1 LYKFVDSV
9 PNTDGCEVYM
19 KLRILASSTLLT
31 AISLAT
37 PALAA
42 NPEHTRQLLSTRQ
55 CQGCDLSNAGLV
67 MANLAGANLR
77 GANLSRANLSRA
89 NLAGAD
95 LGGANLTGA
104 SLFGAD
110 LTGANLSGANLNA
123 ADLRDT
129 HLVEANLTGASL
141 GNANMLGA
149 MGVPT
154 YAGTAEDFY
163 RMGMAEAER
172 DNFNRAIDLF
182 NQALTMKPEMANA
195 YLSRG
200 LARYHLGDPTAA
212 IEDTKKAETL
222 YIAQGNQEG
231 QQLAQQVIKG
241 IQTPRT
247 ARLRPGKGDFLSFLQ
262 GVAGIALQFL
272 LSSPF

>member
-1 LYKFVDSV
+1 LYQFVDSDRN
-9 PNTDGCEVYM
+9 PDWCEVYM
-19 KLRILASSTLLT
+19 KLRVLASSTLLT
-31 AISLAT
+31 AVSLAI

-67 MANLAGANLR
+67 RANLAGANLR
-77 GANLSRANLSRA
+77 GANLSRA
-89 NLAGAD
+89 D
-95 LGGANLTGA
+95 LGGANLAGA

-110 LTGANLSGANLNA
+110 LTGANLSGANLAA

-129 HLVEANLTGASL
+129 YLVEANLTSASL
-141 GNANMLGA
+141 QNANMLGA

-154 YAGTAEDFY
+154 YAATAEDFY

-172 DNFNRAIDLF
+172 DNFKRAIDLF

-200 LARYHLGDPTAA
+200 LARYHLGDRTTA
-212 IEDTKKAETL
+212 IEDTKQAQTL

-241 IQTPRT
+241 IETPQTST
-247 ARLRPGKGDFLSFLQ
+247 LRRGRGNFLSFLEGLA
-262 GVAGIALQFL
+262 GVALQFL
-272 LSSPF
+272 RLSF

>member
-1 LYKFVDSV
+1 
-9 PNTDGCEVYM
+9 M
-19 KLRILASSTLLT
+19 KLRVLASTTLLT
-31 AISLAT
+31 AISLAI

-55 CQGCDLSNAGLV
+55 CEGCDLTNAGLV

-95 LGGANLTGA
+95 LSGANLTGA

-110 LTGANLSGANLNA
+110 LTGANLSGANLAA
-123 ADLRDT
+123 ADLRDSQ
-129 HLVEANLTGASL
+129 LIAANLTNAKL
-141 GNANMLGA
+141 GNTNMLGA
-149 MGVPT
+149 IGIPT
-154 YAGTAEDFY
+154 YAGSAEDFY

-182 NQALTMKPEMANA
+182 NQALTMQPEMANA

-200 LARYHLGDPTAA
+200 LARFHLGDRTAA

-222 YIAQGNQEG
+222 YIAQGNQQG

-241 IQTPRT
+241 FETPRT
-247 ARLRPGKGDFLSFLQ
+247 ARLRRGNGDFLSFIQSL
-262 GVAGIALQFL
+262 AGFALQFL
-272 LSSPF
+272 RFPGLPFGL